1 MTPARIEQHRRIWSD
16 LSGDASNLN
25 PIAYGPVSE
34 SEFVGFDLAAHPIE
48 HGKRFARTLGLK
60 NVTLTTLDLAD
71 FPPAAGR
78 FDYIIA
84 HGLYS
89 WIPAA
94 ARDRLFGLGD
104 PPPGPSRRRLRD
116 TQRLSGCYW

>member
-1 MTPARIEQHRRIWSD
+1 MPRTSSRWPTGCPYD
-16 LSGDASNLN
+16 G
-25 PIAYGPVSE
+25 
-34 SEFVGFDLAAHPIE
+34 EFVGFDLAAHPIE

-78 FDYIIA
+78 FDYIVA

-89 WIPAA
+89 CV
-94 ARDRLFGLGD
+94 
-104 PPPGPSRRRLRD
+104 SRPRRAIA
-116 TQRLSGCYW
+116 SSSW